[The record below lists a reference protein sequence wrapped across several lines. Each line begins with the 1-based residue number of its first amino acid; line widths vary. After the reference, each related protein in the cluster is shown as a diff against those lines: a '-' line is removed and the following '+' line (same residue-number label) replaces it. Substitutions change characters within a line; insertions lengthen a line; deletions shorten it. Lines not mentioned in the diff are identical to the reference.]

1 MHKKMQVIVKQIIEL
16 FEPLLQDLGFEL
28 VDVEYVVNQGRW
40 VLRLYI
46 DRTGGVTLDDCARVS
61 LELSDLLDVK
71 DLIEHEYVL
80 EISSPGLNRPL
91 RKEKDF
97 AQVVGKRIKVKM
109 STFRDGRQNY
119 TGRLKAF
126 GEGLL
131 QMETDGKEVTLP
143 WSEIEKAHLIYEF
156 D

>member
-1 MHKKMQVIVKQIIEL
+1 MQKKIQAIIKLVIEL
-16 FEPLLQDLGFEL
+16 VEPILQDLGFEL

-46 DRTGGVTLDDCARVS
+46 DKEGGVTLDDCARIS
-61 LELSDLLDVK
+61 SELDDLLDVK
-71 DLIEHEYVL
+71 DIIEHEYIL
-80 EISSPGLNRPL
+80 EVSSPGLDRPL

-97 AQVVGKRIKVKM
+97 SQVIGKRIKVKM

-119 TGRLKAF
+119 IGRLKAF
-126 GEGLL
+126 GEGMLH
-131 QMETDGKEVTLP
+131 MEVDGKEVTLAWP
-143 WSEIEKAHLIYEF
+143 EIEKAHLIYEF